1 MPVKRGS
8 LQDIPPEP
16 VENDEE
22 RPLLDEEHPDHG
34 TITNEQAIEEG
45 RAVER
50 ADHPKG
56 DEPSTGKL
64 LITIGPLFLAAFF
77 AAADSTIVATLAS
90 PISTSFQ
97 SFTLLSWL
105 ASGYLIANA
114 AIQPLSGRLSDIYGR
129 KSGVIFAC
137 TFFAIGT
144 LMCGLAQSA
153 PVIIAGRI
161 IAGAG
166 GGCINTLST
175 FIATDLIPLRKRG
188 LWQGY
193 SNLVYGT
200 GMGLG
205 GILGGFINDRI
216 GWRWAFHVQVPFIIL
231 AGIIASITVNIP
243 VKETDTSKIK
253 RVDFLGAI
261 TLSLSLILLLI
272 GLNSGGNIV
281 PWRHP
286 LVYISLPASAISL
299 LIFIYT
305 ESRLASEPI
314 IPVRL
319 LLHRTVASACLTNW
333 FTTMSVFAIFY
344 YGPIYFS
351 VIQNL
356 TSTGTGAR
364 LIPSSAGMALGSLA
378 CGIIMRKT
386 GRYYY
391 LNCFISFLSLVA
403 TSCIAIFFRP
413 GLALWPPFLI
423 LALHGIAY
431 GGMLTIT
438 LLALLAAVSH
448 KDQAVITS
456 ASYAF
461 RSTGST
467 IGITLAGA
475 VFQNILS
482 RELWAKFGD
491 YPDAEEV
498 IGRLRDDL
506 DAVKHLGPRWRRGVE
521 EAYADAL
528 RGVWG
533 VVLVLA
539 AAGAVSS
546 LCMREHGLG
555 RRLERK

>member
-1 MPVKRGS
+1 MPPKRGS
-8 LQDIPPEP
+8 LAAVPPEP
-16 VENDEE
+16 VENDEQQ
-22 RPLLDEEHPDHG
+22 PLLDEEHPDHG
-34 TITNEQAIEEG
+34 TISEHQAVQEG
-45 RAVER
+45 RAIER
-50 ADHPKG
+50 AEDQNA
-56 DEPSTGKL
+56 DEPSTLKL
-64 LITIGPLFLAAFF
+64 LITIGPMLVAAFF

-97 SFTLLSWL
+97 SFKLLSWL

-129 KSGVIFAC
+129 KIGVILAC
-137 TFFAIGT
+137 TFFAVGT
-144 LMCGLAQSA
+144 LMCGFAQSTS
-153 PVIIAGRI
+153 VIIAGRLV
-161 IAGAG
+161 AGAG

-193 SNLVYGT
+193 TNLVYGT
-200 GMGLG
+200 GMGVG
-205 GILGGFINDRI
+205 GVLGGFINDRL
-216 GWRWAFHVQVPFIIL
+216 GWRWAFHIQVPFIVV
-231 AGIIASITVNIP
+231 AGIAASITVNVPI
-243 VKETDTSKIK
+243 KETDKSKIK
-253 RVDFLGAI
+253 RVDFLGAF
-261 TLSLSLILLLI
+261 TLSNSLVLLLL

-281 PWRHP
+281 PWNHP
-286 LVYISLPASAISL
+286 LVYVSLPLSALTL
-299 LIFIYT
+299 LLFIYT
-305 ESRLASEPI
+305 EARIASEPI
-314 IPVRL
+314 IPVKL
-319 LLHRTVASACLTNW
+319 LLHRTVAAACLTNW

-351 VIQNL
+351 IIQHL
-356 TSTGTGAR
+356 TSTGVGAR
-364 LIPSSAGMALGSLA
+364 LIPSSAGIALGSLFA
-378 CGIIMRKT
+378 GIIMRST
-386 GRYYY
+386 GRYYL
-391 LNCFISFLSLVA
+391 LNCIVAFLSLTA

-413 GLALWPPFLI
+413 GLAFWPPFLI
-423 LALHGIAY
+423 LALHGVAY
-431 GGMLTIT
+431 GAMLTIT

-448 KDQAVITS
+448 KEQAVITS

-482 RELWAKFGD
+482 KALWREFGD

-506 DAVKHLGPRWRRGVE
+506 DVVKQLGPRWRKGVE

-539 AAGAVSS
+539 AAGAVCS
-546 LCMREHGLG
+546 LCMREHSLA

>member
-1 MPVKRGS
+1 MPSDRLVAVAP
-8 LQDIPPEP
+8 DP
-16 VENDEE
+16 VDAGEQQ
-22 RPLLDEEHPDHG
+22 PLLDEQHPDHG
-34 TITNEQAIEEG
+34 TITEQQAVQEG
-45 RAVER
+45 RAIER
-50 ADHPKG
+50 AEDQTAG
-56 DEPSTGKL
+56 EPSTWKL
-64 LITIGPLFLAAFF
+64 MITLGPMFIAAFF

-129 KSGVIFAC
+129 KVGVILAC
-137 TFFAIGT
+137 TFFALGT

-153 PVIIAGRI
+153 SVIIAGRL

-175 FIATDLIPLRKRG
+175 FIATDMIPLRKRG

-193 SNLVYGT
+193 TNLIYGT

-205 GILGGFINDRI
+205 GVMGGWLNDSY
-216 GWRWAFHVQVPFIIL
+216 GWRWAFHIQVPFIVL
-231 AGIIASITVNIP
+231 AGVLSAFTINIP

-261 TLSLSLILLLI
+261 TLSTSLVLLLL

-281 PWRHP
+281 PWSHP
-286 LVYISLPASAISL
+286 LVYVSLPLSALSL
-299 LIFIYT
+299 LSFIYVET
-305 ESRLASEPI
+305 RIASEPV

-344 YGPIYFS
+344 YGPIYFT

-356 TSTGTGAR
+356 SSTGTGAR
-364 LIPSSAGMALGSLA
+364 LIPSSAGIALGSLSA
-378 CGIIMRKT
+378 GIIMRAT
-386 GRYYY
+386 GRYYL
-391 LNCFISFLSLVA
+391 LNCFVALLSLCA
-403 TSCIAIFFRP
+403 TASIAIFFRP
-413 GLALWPPFLI
+413 GLALWPPFVI
-423 LALHGIAY
+423 LALHGVAY
-431 GGMLTIT
+431 GAMLTIT
-438 LLALLAAVSH
+438 LLALLAAVPH
-448 KDQAVITS
+448 RDQAVITS

-482 RELWAKFGD
+482 TGLWSRFGD
-491 YPDAEEV
+491 YPDAHET
-498 IGRLRDDL
+498 IARLRDDL
-506 DAVKHLGPRWRRGVE
+506 DAVKHLGPRWKKGVE

-539 AAGAVSS
+539 GLGAVAS
-546 LCMREHGLG
+546 LCMREHSLA